1 MGVARLGQGWVV
13 RKLEAGLPLV
23 VAPLVAPASTAAM
36 DASGSG
42 VAPAVATKIL
52 NARHFQR
59 FRRLE
64 SIITVLDERQ
74 DSRRRQQGAR
84 AGVCSACGVRRLP
97 TRHARVWCSGCAR
110 ARSATRAGSGAAA
123 R

>member
-1 MGVARLGQGWVV
+1 V
-13 RKLEAGLPLV
+13 
-23 VAPLVAPASTAAM
+23 PASGGHQNFEC
-36 DASGSG
+36 SSQ
-42 VAPAVATKIL
+42 
-52 NARHFQR
+52 FQR

-97 TRHARVWCSGCAR
+97 TRRARVWCSGSSRAR
-110 ARSATRAGSGAAA
+110 AAARAGSGAAA
-123 R
+123 RCGQQAGMARQ